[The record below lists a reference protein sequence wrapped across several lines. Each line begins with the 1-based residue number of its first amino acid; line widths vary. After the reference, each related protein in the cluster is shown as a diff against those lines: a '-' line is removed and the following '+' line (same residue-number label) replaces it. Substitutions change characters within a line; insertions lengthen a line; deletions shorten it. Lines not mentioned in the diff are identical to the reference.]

1 MKALVNI
8 PLFVNNEQFMEIS
21 LLMKIGS
28 YAFKM
33 LKAKVILYSDLLLV
47 YEYNEDNVFVI
58 CLIIARVSNA

>member
-8 PLFVNNEQFMEIS
+8 SLFVNNEQFMEIS

-33 LKAKVILYSDLLLV
+33 LKGKVISYSDLLLV